1 MHNAHVPQLVSFMGS
16 FSNQWH
22 NGLAWHWVSVKLMR
36 HVAKK
41 SKYKLRIAVAKSHT
55 PQLAEM
61 RVEK

>member
-1 MHNAHVPQLVSFMGS
+1 MGS